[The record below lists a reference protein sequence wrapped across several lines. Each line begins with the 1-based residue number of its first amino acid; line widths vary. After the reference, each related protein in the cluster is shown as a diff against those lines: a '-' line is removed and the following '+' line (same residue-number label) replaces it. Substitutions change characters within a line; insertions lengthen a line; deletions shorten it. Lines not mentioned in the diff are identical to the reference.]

1 MSPMRARDEFCPVA
15 RSVEILGDRWCLL
28 LVREM
33 LRGVTRFNEL
43 ERCVPGISRSILA
56 QRLRHLDSEG
66 IAERLTGRDGR
77 ATGYRLTDAGRQ
89 LGSVVQALN
98 DWGTDWL
105 IPDAQPAELDTD
117 GLMLWVRRH
126 VVLDV
131 LPPRRVV
138 VGFRL
143 RAAVARSYWLLLQP
157 DEVSLCPEH
166 PGFQEDVLVT
176 TDPGTLYRMFLG
188 RVGLQAAMDDGTVR
202 ADGPPSLVHALP
214 RWFRLRG

>member
-1 MSPMRARDEFCPVA
+1 
-15 RSVEILGDRWCLL
+15 
-28 LVREM
+28 
-33 LRGVTRFNEL
+33 
-43 ERCVPGISRSILA
+43 
-56 QRLRHLDSEG
+56 
-66 IAERLTGRDGR
+66 
-77 ATGYRLTDAGRQ
+77 
-89 LGSVVQALN
+89 
-98 DWGTDWL
+98 
-105 IPDAQPAELDTD
+105 
-117 GLMLWVRRH
+117 MLWVRRH